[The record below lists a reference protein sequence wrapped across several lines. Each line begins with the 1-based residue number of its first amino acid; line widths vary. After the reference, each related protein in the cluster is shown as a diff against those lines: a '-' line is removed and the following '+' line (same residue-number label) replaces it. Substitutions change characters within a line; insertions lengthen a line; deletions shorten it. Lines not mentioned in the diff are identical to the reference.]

1 MSNRP
6 LLRVYNGWDYVNSLP
21 MVLKGE
27 TGLYSSL
34 RWENRWNT
42 PGEFEIHL
50 LPEKSNLNLFEPFD
64 VVELRKERFFSRES
78 FGVVIAINLIKNTS
92 GSEIVVR
99 GKMLS
104 WILSLRRVAEIGSI
118 TKASSIMCSVALGA
132 FARWNS
138 TQKLQNRYI
147 FGKNITT
154 TNESKSQEEFSYKYD
169 VEKTALAWI
178 EEISNET
185 GIGFCVD
192 VDFPDKKFHFKVQD
206 FRAKPTMIN
215 VRMNE
220 CMSISATKSVD
231 NLINSV
237 VQIIDNN
244 PNVSEDSYKV
254 YVVSRRKNDGSS
266 QDIRASEAPYIRDN
280 NSKSSFGAYSDCVD
294 ISNIEVEL
302 SSMSYVYGRDY
313 SLGDICRVY
322 VSEMGMETELPIM
335 AVTEVWEEHYS
346 ATVTFGE
353 KQKNVFEKMRK
364 DAKRR

>member
-1 MSNRP
+1 MSTRP

-50 LPEKSNLNLFEPFD
+50 LPEKNNLDLFETFD
-64 VVELRKERFFSRES
+64 VVELRKEEFSSRES
-78 FGVVIAINLIKNTS
+78 FGVVIAINVIKNPS

-104 WILSLRRVAEIGSI
+104 WILGLRRVAEIGSV
-118 TKASSIMCSVALGA
+118 TKASSIMCSIANGA
-132 FARWNS
+132 FRKMNS
-138 TQKLQNRYI
+138 TTKQNRYI
-147 FGKNITT
+147 FGKSIKT
-154 TNESKSQEEFSYKYD
+154 TNESESEEGFLYKYD

-185 GIGFCVD
+185 GIGFCAV
-192 VDFPDKKFHFKVQD
+192 VDFPDKTFRFRVQD
-206 FRAKPTMIN
+206 FKANPTMIN
-215 VRMNE
+215 IRMKD
-220 CMSISATKSVD
+220 CVTMSATKSID
-231 NLINSV
+231 NLVNTV
-237 VQIIDNN
+237 VEIIDADTY
-244 PNVSEDSYKV
+244 VSPESYEV
-254 YVVSRRKNDGSS
+254 YVVARRKNDGTAR
-266 QDIRASEAPYIRDN
+266 DIRESEAPYIRDN
-280 NSKSSFGAYSDCVD
+280 KSGGSFGAYSECVEV
-294 ISNIEVEL
+294 SNIEVEL
-302 SSMSYVYGRDY
+302 SSVGYVYGRDY
-313 SLGDICRVY
+313 ALGDVCRVY
-322 VSEMGMETELPIM
+322 VTEMGMETELPIM